1 MMKGKSM
8 AEEIL
13 DKNVNTVEVDEP
25 EIDGEIKD
33 IEDNTQ
39 VEHAYGADDI
49 QILEGLEA
57 VRKRPGMYI
66 GSTGESGLHHL
77 VYEIVDNAI
86 DEALAGYCTEIN
98 VKILPGDVIEVTDN
112 GRGIPTGIH
121 PKEKI
126 SAATVVY
133 TILHAGGKFGG
144 GGYKVSGG
152 LHGVG
157 ASVVNALSEWL
168 ELTVYDGKEIHF
180 QRFENGGHY
189 KEQMK
194 VIGTTDKTGTQVRFK
209 PDSTIFHSTEFK
221 YDILLDRLREQA
233 FLNAG
238 LKIVLS
244 DLRDEDKPKQEVLQY
259 EGGIISYV
267 EWLQKKRGAEALHP
281 DVVYIEG
288 LLDNI
293 SVEIAF
299 QYNTDFNSETFRSF
313 ANNIHTVDGGTHEI
327 AFKNALNKVINDFV
341 KQYKEQQANNNK
353 KSKKKQD
360 EVKEF
365 VPLSGEAIRE
375 AINAVISVKLPECE
389 FEGQTKGK
397 LGNPEVRPVVY
408 KITVEKLTYYFEEH
422 PDTIATIAQK
432 CINAQAARDA
442 AKKAMEAKR
451 KSVTDGASLPGK
463 LADCSDTDPEKT
475 EVYIVEGDSA
485 GGSAK
490 QGRDRR
496 FQAILPLWG
505 KMLNVEKARADKVYN
520 NDKLQPVVKALGT
533 GLGEDFDITK
543 LRYGRVV
550 VMADADVDGSHIR
563 TLLLTFFF
571 RFMRPLIEEGHV
583 YLAQPPLFKVFRG
596 KKVRYAFS
604 DEERDAYIAEL
615 AGESNAKVDVQ
626 RYKGL
631 GEMDPEQLWETT
643 MDPAA
648 RTMIKVN
655 LEDAAKA
662 DEIFS
667 ILMGDKVEPRR
678 EFIEQNARY
687 AKDLDI

>member
-13 DKNVNTVEVDEP
+13 DKNVNTGEVDEP

-533 GLGEDFDITK
+533 GIGEDFDITK

-626 RYKGL
+626 RYTGL